1 MNAQSHFHFSRIQL
15 IAGVFPGSIANRS
28 VGRVIPN
35 PPSPQPRQRGALGI
49 TRPTLGHWFRLG
61 AASILLVLT
70 GCAVGPNYERPKVDA
85 PAFKE
90 AGQWKPAEPA
100 AELPRGKWWE
110 AYGDP
115 VLNGLQDRVEVSSN
129 TLQVAEAQYR
139 QAQAAATIASSAL
152 FPSVSADGSANRAS
166 TPARGTVPA
175 SLGNTFGAGL
185 AAAWE
190 FDLWGQVRRGAEAGR
205 AAAEASAADLESV
218 RLSLH
223 ATLAQ
228 TYFSLRVAD
237 TEQRLYEGIVADYM
251 RSLKMTQNRYA
262 QGVDTRADIAAAE
275 TQLKTAQAQA
285 IDLTLQRAQLE
296 HAVAVL
302 VGQPPAAFSLP
313 PADLTIPPPVPLALL
328 PSQQLEHRPDIAGAE
343 RRLAVAS
350 AGIGVAKAGYFPVIS
365 LSGSAGYQGSQYQ
378 HLFSVPNEIWSL
390 GAGAV
395 MPLFDAGKVRAQ
407 VRQARAA
414 YDGSLATY
422 RQTVLAAFQEVED
435 NLAAAAILT
444 QEAAVQAEALAAAR
458 QSATITLN
466 QYKAGTVSYLDVVT
480 AQSAQSNA
488 ELTAV
493 QLLGRRLNASV
504 TLLKAAGGD
513 WRQPGVN

>member
-1 MNAQSHFHFSRIQL
+1 M
-15 IAGVFPGSIANRS
+15 
-28 VGRVIPN
+28 
-35 PPSPQPRQRGALGI
+35 RGA
-49 TRPTLGHWFRLG
+49 G
-61 AASILLVLT
+61 ACCALLVLS
-70 GCAVGPNYERPKVDA
+70 GCAVGPNYERPKVDT

-90 AGQWKPAEPA
+90 AGDWKPAEPGDQIA
-100 AELPRGKWWE
+100 RGKWWQ
-110 AYGDP
+110 AFGDP
-115 VLNGLQDRVEVSSN
+115 VLDGLEDGIEVSSN
-129 TLQVAEAQYR
+129 ALQVAEAQYR

-152 FPSVSADGSANRAS
+152 FPSVSADGSAGRAK
-166 TPARGTVPA
+166 TPARGTTPSSV
-175 SLGNTFGAGL
+175 GNTFGAGL
-185 AAAWE
+185 AASWE
-190 FDLWGQVRRGAEAGR
+190 FDVWGRVRRSAEAGR

-237 TEQRLYEGIVADYM
+237 TEQQLYRRIVADYE
-251 RSLKMTQNRYA
+251 RSLKMAQNRYA
-262 QGVDTRADIAAAE
+262 QGVDTRADVAAAE

-285 IDLTLQRAQLE
+285 IDLSLQRAQLE
-296 HAVAVL
+296 HSIAVL
-302 VGQPPAAFSLP
+302 LGQPPAAFTLP
-313 PADLTIPPPVPLALL
+313 PADLTLAPPLPPALI

-343 RRLAVAS
+343 RRLAASS

-365 LSGSAGYQGSQYQ
+365 LSGSAGYQGPQFQ

-395 MPLFDAGKVRAQ
+395 MPLFEAGKVRAQ

-414 YDGSLATY
+414 YDESLATY

-435 NLAAAAILT
+435 NLAGAAILT
-444 QEAAVQAEALAAAR
+444 REAAVQAGALDAAR
-458 QSATITLN
+458 QSAAISLN
-466 QYKAGTVSYLDVVT
+466 QYRAGTVSYLSVVT
-480 AQSAQSNA
+480 AQTTQLTA

-513 WRQPGVN
+513 WRIAAESGAKR